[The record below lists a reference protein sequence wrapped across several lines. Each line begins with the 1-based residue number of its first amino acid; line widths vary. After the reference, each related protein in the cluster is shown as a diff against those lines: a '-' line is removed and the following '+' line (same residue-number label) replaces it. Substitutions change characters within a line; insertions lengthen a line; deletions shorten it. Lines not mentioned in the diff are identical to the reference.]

1 VKIFSTR
8 SLGGARA
15 LGGLVLLVTFGAGA
29 LSAAAVSQ
37 VLHAEQRGDEASRR
51 ACEERKARLLD
62 EVGLTPDQQ
71 AAVEAILERRRAQTD
86 RFWSEAGPELRAI
99 MDSTRSEIRTVLT
112 PEQRE
117 RYERLRAERK
127 AAEAR
132 EDEARH
138 GRNPR

>member
-15 LGGLVLLVTFGAGA
+15 LGALVLLVTFGAGA

-37 VLHAEQRGDEASRR
+37 VLHAEQREAASGTRS
-51 ACEERKARLLD
+51 CEERKARILD
-62 EVGLTPDQQ
+62 EVGLTPEQQ

-86 RFWSEAGPELRAI
+86 RFWSDAGPALRAI

-112 PEQRE
+112 PEQRA

-132 EDEARH
+132 EEAGE
-138 GRNPR
+138 GRNPH

>member
-1 VKIFSTR
+1 MKIFPTR

-15 LGGLVLLVTFGAGA
+15 LGALVLLVTFGAGA

-37 VLHAEQRGDEASRR
+37 VLHAEQRGDESSGRG
-51 ACEERKARLLD
+51 CDERKARLLD
-62 EVGLTPDQQ
+62 EVGLTPEQQ

-86 RFWSEAGPELRAI
+86 RFWSEAGPALRAI

-127 AAEAR
+127 AAETS
-132 EDEARH
+132 DEARH
-138 GRNPR
+138 GRSPR